1 MLQIILQDP
10 LSLEQ
15 VAEVLVELILLRQ
28 VLEVLVDQVV
38 VALEVLLHQ
47 L

>member
-15 VAEVLVELILLRQ
+15 VAEVLVGLILLRQ